1 MSHES
6 TPPPVPGLLPP
17 PLPPPPA
24 KKNHSNAVV
33 IGSAAAVVV
42 AVVAT
47 GLAVSGS
54 RDGAAEPGPTVTVTE
69 VATPGDAHAVA
80 GDDARPAAEEPGDG
94 VHGLG
99 EPAAYDNDVE
109 VSLSKF
115 SRGTSS
121 DYASPGNTPYAKFT
135 IKIVNGS
142 DESVNADELSVNC
155 AYGDEGKEGD
165 AIFDEGLDGLPET
178 RILAGRSLSVVWACE
193 LPKDQQY
200 LQVEV
205 APDYESRT
213 AVFTGNVK

>member
-6 TPPPVPGLLPP
+6 TPPPTPGLLPSP
-17 PLPPPPA
+17 S
-24 KKNHSNAVV
+24 KKNPSNVVV

-47 GLAVSGS
+47 GIAVSGS

-69 VATPGDAHAVA
+69 VATPDDAPVVA
-80 GDDARPAAEEPGDG
+80 EDDARPAAEESGDG
-94 VHGLG
+94 VYGLS
-99 EPAAYDNDVE
+99 EPVAYGNDVE

-205 APDYESRT
+205 APDYESKT